1 MIDWT
6 HWHNEPWLIGGLVVL
21 GWLYHL
27 LTGPLRSSLAPGV
40 SRSRTQTA
48 AFYAG
53 LVIFYLAVGSPLD
66 QIGERFLLSA
76 HMIQHQ
82 LLVYGAAICFWV
94 GTPAWLVDRWFGSHP
109 PRVIRALAHP
119 ICCGMVYT
127 LTLSLWHAPDLYDL
141 ALRDKNVHV
150 LEHLMFFGAA
160 LFFWAPLL
168 SPSRLFPSLRPPV
181 QILYVAAVTI
191 GMTPVFAFIAFS
203 ENVLY
208 PTYEYAPR
216 IIASLSSQE
225 DQLLGAA
232 IMKIGGLMIMLIVA
246 GVAFYRWSLRDR
258 LAAGND
264 ASA

>member
-1 MIDWT
+1 VIDWT

-21 GWLYHL
+21 GWLYHV
-27 LTGPLRSSLAPGV
+27 LTGPLRPTLAPGV
-40 SRSRTQTA
+40 PPSHAKTA
-48 AFYAG
+48 VFHTG

-76 HMIQHQ
+76 HMVQHQ

-94 GTPAWLVDRWFGSHP
+94 GMPAWLVDRWFVCLP
-109 PRVIRALAHP
+109 PGLLRVAAHP
-119 ICCGMVYT
+119 ITCGMVYT

-141 ALRDKNVHV
+141 ALREKNIHV
-150 LEHLMFFGAA
+150 LEHVMFFGAA

-168 SPSRLFPSLRPPV
+168 SPSRLFPPLRPPV

-191 GMTPVFAFIAFS
+191 GMTPVFGFIAFS

-216 IIASLSSQE
+216 ILARLGPQE

-232 IMKIGGLMIMLIVA
+232 IMKIGGLMVMLLVA

-258 LAAGND
+258 HVGAD